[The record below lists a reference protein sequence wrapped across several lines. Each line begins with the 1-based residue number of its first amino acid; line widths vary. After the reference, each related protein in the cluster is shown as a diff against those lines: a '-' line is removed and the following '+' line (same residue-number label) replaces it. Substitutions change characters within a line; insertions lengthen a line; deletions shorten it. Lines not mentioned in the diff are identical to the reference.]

1 MTKLHDENFYFYQ
14 NDLLDESKFPNLD
27 AATPITRAPDE
38 PGGPSPWSG
47 SVGLR
52 RGGTVLARRRDDET
66 GEIPDRPEPP
76 RRPDHPPWELPPLDV
91 PLKVGAQSWLEAVR
105 SWQRGLDELQRRRH
119 DSAAFLFGECQQF
132 AIEYFHIV
140 RKVPATGAD

>member
-14 NDLLDESKFPNLD
+14 NDLLDEKDFPDLEN
-27 AATPITRAPDE
+27 ATAITRPPDT

-47 SVGLR
+47 GVGLR
-52 RGGTVLARRRDDET
+52 RGGTFLARRRDDER
-66 GEIPDRPEPP
+66 EVADRPEPP

-105 SWQRGLDELQRRRH
+105 RWQR
-119 DSAAFLFGECQQF
+119 
-132 AIEYFHIV
+132 
-140 RKVPATGAD
+140 